1 MKNKILSDENIPR
14 ALFKLTLPATIGML
28 VMALY
33 NIVDTIFIGRGVGS
47 NGIAG
52 LSIVFPIQLVV
63 MAFGQLFGMGGA
75 SIISRALGAKEY
87 DKANRTFGNQV
98 ISIIIFAGLV
108 MLPGLLF
115 PEAIL
120 KAFGAT
126 PDILP
131 YALSYYR
138 IIVFGSGLFMFAM
151 MSNNVLR
158 AEGHAKIAMGNMII
172 SALLNVIL
180 DPIFIF
186 GFKMGIR
193 GAALATVIAQGIVVI
208 YLIYHFTFGKSSFR
222 IKLKYLKP
230 DFKII
235 KEMYTIGLSAF
246 MRQVAGSLIVVI
258 LNNKLGSFDTSGVYI
273 AVYGIINRLSSLFF
287 MPLFG
292 IAQGLQ
298 PILGYNYGAKRLDL
312 AKKAIKISLLW
323 ATIIS
328 VIAFIMLQIFPKPL
342 FSMFTTDS
350 EVVRIGIYSI
360 RRITL
365 MFPLIGFQIIGAI
378 IFQALGHATEALI
391 LTMSRQILFLLPI
404 LFLLTHFYGFDGL
417 LFTFA
422 ISDFLAVILT
432 AILLRR
438 ELKKWNIN
446 PLT

>member
-432 AILLRR
+432 AILLSR
-438 ELKKWNIN
+438 ELKKW
-446 PLT
+446 